1 MRKYIFLGL
10 ITIMLLPLSL
20 TQCNTNDKNLDKT
33 EYEYPHINEALNEL
47 YENRELKSDIEAEN
61 TIRRA
66 IESKNN
72 KDEKQVKRYYEDRY
86 RDSDF
91 RLENLKSIKL
101 KKIEFIDDIN
111 MYKQYIKD
119 WILVKKINIE
129 DLKIYL
135 VTYDAQYIDELKE
148 TVGNGEDMKY
158 YTLIKE
164 ETGDWKIH
172 QVGEW

>member
-1 MRKYIFLGL
+1 M
-10 ITIMLLPLSL
+10 
-20 TQCNTNDKNLDKT
+20 
-33 EYEYPHINEALNEL
+33 
-47 YENRELKSDIEAEN
+47 
-61 TIRRA
+61 
-66 IESKNN
+66 
-72 KDEKQVKRYYEDRY
+72 
-86 RDSDF
+86 
-91 RLENLKSIKL
+91 ENLKSIKL

-148 TVGNGEDMKY
+148 PVGNGEDMKY

>member
-1 MRKYIFLGL
+1 M
-10 ITIMLLPLSL
+10 
-20 TQCNTNDKNLDKT
+20 
-33 EYEYPHINEALNEL
+33 
-47 YENRELKSDIEAEN
+47 
-61 TIRRA
+61 
-66 IESKNN
+66 
-72 KDEKQVKRYYEDRY
+72 
-86 RDSDF
+86 
-91 RLENLKSIKL
+91 ENLKSIKL

-135 VTYDAQYIDELKE
+135 VTYDVQYIDEIKE
-148 TVGNGEDMKY
+148 PVGNGEDMKY

-172 QVGEW
+172 QIGEG